1 MAHNKK
7 HRREERKAKREERKA
22 MLEEERTKK
31 RKQFDL
37 EDQDTK
43 DTAGQTTIPEARLGG
58 ERLTLLNLI
67 KRSKK

>member
-1 MAHNKK
+1 
-7 HRREERKAKREERKA
+7 